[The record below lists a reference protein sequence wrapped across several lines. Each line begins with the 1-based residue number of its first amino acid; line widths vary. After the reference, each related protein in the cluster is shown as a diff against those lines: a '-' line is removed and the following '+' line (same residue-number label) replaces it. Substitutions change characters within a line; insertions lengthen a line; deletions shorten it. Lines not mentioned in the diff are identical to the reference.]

1 MLWVSIKNF
10 MAGFSKEC
18 CVVKKDFDQI
28 LIRDPTQDPV
38 CTFSGRDFLS

>member
-18 CVVKKDFDQI
+18 CVVKKVLTRFVG
-28 LIRDPTQDPV
+28 IREMLT
-38 CTFSGRDFLS
+38 R